1 MAKIDNDEVSNN
13 SGNPS
18 FQEIVEAR
26 LSRRGFLGGGL
37 AAAAAFSFSGVNAL
51 LRSVPAS
58 AQDIGQGSL
67 RPLLGFQGVAVSDAD
82 SLVVPPRY
90 SARVLV
96 AWGDPVSNGPEF
108 QQDGSNSAADQ
119 AQQWGMHN
127 DGLVYFP
134 IKGSAHGLLVQNNE
148 YTDDGLLFRDGI
160 ANWNEEKTNKS
171 LNAHGISIIEI
182 INQRGEWQVVR
193 PSRYGRRITAQ
204 TPIAIGGPAAGDE
217 RLTTTADPT
226 GTIVFGTLNNC
237 AMGFTPWLT
246 IDQMKLCQE
255 IGLPVR

>member
-1 MAKIDNDEVSNN
+1 MAKIDDDEVSNN
-13 SGNPS
+13 SGNPT
-18 FQEIVEAR
+18 FDEIVAAR
-26 LSRRGFLGGGL
+26 ISRRVFLGGGL
-37 AAAAAFSFSGVNAL
+37 AAAAAVSFSGVNAL

-58 AQDIGQGSL
+58 AQDIGKGSL
-67 RPLLGFQGVAVSDAD
+67 APLLGFQGVPVSDAD
-82 SLVVPPRY
+82 TVVVPPGY

-108 QQDGSNSAADQ
+108 KQDASNSAAEQ

-127 DGLVYFP
+127 DGVIYFP

-148 YTDDGLLFRDGI
+148 YTDDGLLFPDGV

-171 LNAHGISIIEI
+171 LNAHGIAIIEI
-182 INQRGEWQVVR
+182 INQGGEWRVVR

-217 RLTTTADPT
+217 RLKNERGSDRQHRTRYAKQ
-226 GTIVFGTLNNC
+226 LRH
-237 AMGFTPWLT
+237 
-246 IDQMKLCQE
+246 
-255 IGLPVR
+255 GLYPLG